1 MKKLL
6 ILMFLLLPLA
16 GCAEKQKVSM
26 LDETLKQM
34 LVLIDQNKD
43 KELLTKYA
51 DMSKHGADQVGI
63 PAEKLPELKVALLV
77 AQKLKPLMLENN
89 TVAVFENQLL
99 KRPMKFVLLKG
110 VWRLQN

>member
-6 ILMFLLLPLA
+6 ILMFLALPLA
-16 GCAEKQKVSM
+16 SCAEKQKASM

-34 LVLIDQNKD
+34 LVLIDQKKD
-43 KELLTKYA
+43 KELLKKYA

-63 PAEKLPELKVALLV
+63 PTDKLPELKAALLV
-77 AQKLKPLMLENN
+77 AQKLKPSMRENN
-89 TVAVFENQLL
+89 TVAVFENELL
-99 KRPMKFVLLKG
+99 KRPMKFVLLDG

>member
-6 ILMFLLLPLA
+6 ILMFLALPLMS
-16 GCAEKQKVSM
+16 CAEKQKVST

-34 LVLIDQNKD
+34 LVLIDQKKD
-43 KELLTKYA
+43 KELLKKYA

-63 PAEKLPELKVALLV
+63 PAEKLPELKAALLV
-77 AQKLKPLMLENN
+77 AQKLKPSMQENN
-89 TVAVFENQLL
+89 TIAVFENELL
-99 KRPMKFVLLKG
+99 KRPMKFVLLDG